1 MRAHTLL
8 TPAARRHIRLL
19 AQAIIPVAG
28 RIERRF
34 RAILRTKRYDGTHR
48 RALLA
53 ITPVAAARA
62 RNLGE
67 FIEGVTYNGRRLAL
81 LSVPLAEVGDLLAG
95 LDEVVDEVLGGTHAP
110 AREQLYLVTVQ
121 ALQQAWYEVR
131 EGEAQVFYGL
141 AHADA
146 EAENLDDLLARVVR
160 ILTRAFPASAGRL
173 VLLDEPPSG
182 KLAGEYYGTDPLSG
196 WGGHTAYWSFPVR
209 SVALLQLAFDKPYPW
224 LPRELTMLRAVADRC
239 AGAIERVRLQ
249 AELSRLE
256 AEARRAEEDERR
268 RIGRELHDDTAQSL
282 LLLRLQLEMM
292 ERDAPEEW
300 RERLEQSRGIAER
313 AIEDLRRTI
322 AALSP
327 AVLER
332 LGLESA
338 LRQLAARFHKRH
350 PAEVEVRVSPEWREL
365 EPAAQEVVYR
375 VAQESLQNIF
385 KHSCATRVNLR
396 LSSADKK
403 FRLSVCDNG
412 AGFHPESALGKPL
425 SFGLAGMRERA
436 ALLGGA
442 LAVRS
447 MPGKGAMVTLE
458 LPRAVAIGEN

>member
-8 TPAARRHIRLL
+8 TPAARRHVRLL
-19 AQAIIPVAG
+19 VQAILPVAG

-34 RAILRTKRYDGTHR
+34 RGILREKRYDATHV

-53 ITPVAAARA
+53 LTPVAAARA
-62 RNLGE
+62 RTLGA
-67 FIEGVTYNGRRLAL
+67 FVEGVEYCGRRLAL
-81 LSVPLAEVGDLLAG
+81 LNVTLEEAGDLLAAFG
-95 LDEVVDEVLGGTHAP
+95 EVVDEVLGGAHAP
-110 AREQLYLVTVQ
+110 AREQLHLVTVH
-121 ALQQAWYEVR
+121 ALQQVWYEVR
-131 EGEAQVFYGL
+131 EGETQLFYGL
-141 AHADA
+141 AHAES
-146 EAENLDDLLARVVR
+146 EARDLNDLLARIVR

-173 VLLDEPPSG
+173 TLLDAPPEG
-182 KLAGEYYGTDPLSG
+182 KLAGDCYSTRPLPG
-196 WGGHTAYWSFPVR
+196 WAGHAAYWSFPVR
-209 SVALLQLAFDKPYPW
+209 SLALLQLAFDSPYPW
-224 LPRELTMLRAVADRC
+224 LPRELTMLRAVAERC
-239 AGAIERVRLQ
+239 AGAIERARLQ
-249 AELSRLE
+249 AELARLE

-292 ERDAPEEW
+292 ERDAPESW
-300 RERLEQSRGIAER
+300 RVRLEQSRGIAER

-338 LRQLAARFHKRH
+338 LRQLAVRFHKRH
-350 PAEVEVRVSPEWREL
+350 PAEVEVRVSPAWSEL

-385 KHSCATRVNLR
+385 KHSRATRVNLR

-403 FRLSVCDNG
+403 FRLSVFDNG
-412 AGFHPESALGKPL
+412 AGFRPESAMGKPL

-436 ALLGGA
+436 ALLGGV

-447 MPGKGAMVTLE
+447 MPGKGATVTLE
-458 LPRAVAIGEN
+458 LPRAAGIGED